1 MWKRLQG
8 HVREKERHAQIGNP
22 VLLETT
28 YDENQLRQN
37 PNVNDAQ
44 VANYRNNA
52 PAPLRSYNLS
62 PDDPPNYRASE
73 VPTVSSLY
81 SRPSHDLSYYYE
93 NHATMSSYE
102 DISPPSS
109 PEPERYLSTTTDQP
123 GRFHSMRDVSPIDE
137 NRKKLESVSRPV
149 SNIPVLRR
157 APPALQTGEP
167 PAAPKQKFWEGK
179 LAPNSK
185 VKWDDYSGEP
195 SSAGKAASVSPGSY
209 AKATPSESR
218 PMGYS
223 ATISG
228 PEKKNATLT
237 ERMGRF
243 ASKPAPVEPW
253 SRISG
258 RSEIVPALKDDPT
271 AKPLQLPRKEVSPA
285 VSRTDPV
292 QSDSLAPVSDRD
304 VQAAVTRFV
313 TTETL
318 DFDMRN
324 EPIKPIV
331 PLKVGRKGS
340 PGSGLTSPTSP
351 TNKGL
356 GIHPFAYPSPT
367 TPTPQ
372 RSGSP
377 DTVVSVPRDA
387 ALPPA
392 QRTTT
397 PPYTTAESKNAKET
411 YESGGEV
418 SASRFSWTTY
428 NSATTYQH
436 SPPPSP
442 PPPLPISTPL
452 QKQRVVAESMTAASS
467 ILSRRRPVP
476 QANRVS
482 SSPSTVKTPLRSPSP
497 STAMSGTAKI
507 HSPTALS
514 PTTPTS
520 ISTLST
526 TNTTKALPQPPTHL
540 SASDHIG
547 LLESQLE
554 DLRIRRTNVYRLLS
568 DLNNAAPPNP
578 LITDFKRARMVEAR
592 KRGFEDELSE
602 IKREEHDVGLKLH
615 RAWKKREREDPG
627 AGSVLWVRRVT
638 S

>member
-8 HVREKERHAQIGNP
+8 HVREKERLAQIGNP

-28 YDENQLRQN
+28 YDEDQLRRN

-44 VANYRNNA
+44 VSNYRNNA
-52 PAPLRSYNLS
+52 PAPLLSYNLS
-62 PDDPPNYRASE
+62 PDGPTGYRASE
-73 VPTVSSLY
+73 VPTVSESSVY

-93 NHATMSSYE
+93 NHTATSPYE

-109 PEPERYLSTTTDQP
+109 PEPERYLPTTDDQP
-123 GRFHSMRDVSPIDE
+123 RRFRSMRDVSPMNE
-137 NRKKLESVSRPV
+137 NRKKLEAGSRAV

-157 APPALQTGEP
+157 APAALQTGEP
-167 PAAPKQKFWEGK
+167 HAVPKQKFWEGK

-195 SSAGKAASVSPGSY
+195 SIAGKAASVSPGSY
-209 AKATPSESR
+209 AKAVPSGGQ
-218 PMGYS
+218 PMGHS

-228 PEKKNATLT
+228 PEKKSTTLT
-237 ERMGRF
+237 NRMGRF
-243 ASKPAPVEPW
+243 GSKPAPVEPW
-253 SRISG
+253 SRATG
-258 RSEIVPALKDDPT
+258 RSEIAPALKDDPT
-271 AKPLQLPRKEVSPA
+271 AEPLQLPRKPVSPA
-285 VSRTDPV
+285 VQRTDPARSNAV
-292 QSDSLAPVSDRD
+292 ASAADRG
-304 VQAAVTRFV
+304 VQAAVTQFV
-313 TTETL
+313 TAETL
-318 DFDMRN
+318 DFDMHN
-324 EPIKPIV
+324 DPIKPTM
-331 PLKVGRKGS
+331 PLKVGRKAS

-351 TNKGL
+351 TNQGL
-356 GIHPFAYPSPT
+356 GIHPFVYPSPI
-367 TPTPQ
+367 TPTQQ

-377 DTVVSVPRDA
+377 DTVISVSREA
-387 ALPPA
+387 ALHPA
-392 QRTTT
+392 QRTAT
-397 PPYTTAESKNAKET
+397 PPYTTAEGKSAKQTPASDRET
-411 YESGGEV
+411 

-442 PPPLPISTPL
+442 PPPLPFSTPL
-452 QKQRVVAESMTAASS
+452 PKQRIVTEPVTAASS

-476 QANRVS
+476 QADRVS
-482 SSPSTVKTPLRSPSP
+482 TSAANTTPLRNPSP
-497 STAMSGTAKI
+497 PPTMPGTAKI
-507 HSPTALS
+507 RSPTAFS
-514 PTTPTS
+514 PVSPS
-520 ISTLST
+520 ALST
-526 TNTTKALPQPPTHL
+526 FSNTTKALPQPPTTL

-578 LITDFKRARMVEAR
+578 LITDFKRARVVEAR

-627 AGSVLWVRRVT
+627 AGSALWVRRVT